1 MSIRQRRRLGLL
13 AEQIRDSRELP
24 EDIRDYLV
32 GVFGQIAEG
41 QIAEGKSADA
51 VLGLTRKRGDKALNE
66 AFEMNLARIFPWI
79 MAIRLSDPDG
89 YGLSVTHAIEA
100 ASNLSYGETW
110 EHPKKGFV
118 LEPGGLKVFEPITP
132 ASLRRAWYNPKYTRH
147 KKLEIDHGSF
157 DFSYFNLR

>member
-24 EDIRDYLV
+24 ENIRDYLV

-41 QIAEGKSADA
+41 YDANA

-66 AFEMNLARIFPWI
+66 AYEMNLARIFPWI
-79 MAIRLSDPDG
+79 MAIRLSYPDG

-118 LEPGGLKVFEPITP
+118 LEPGSLRVFEPITR
-132 ASLRRAWYNPKYTRH
+132 ASLRHAWYSSKYTHH
-147 KKLEIDHGSF
+147 KRLEIEQGNF

>member
-1 MSIRQRRRLGLL
+1 MSIRQGRRLGLL

-32 GVFGQIAEG
+32 GVFG